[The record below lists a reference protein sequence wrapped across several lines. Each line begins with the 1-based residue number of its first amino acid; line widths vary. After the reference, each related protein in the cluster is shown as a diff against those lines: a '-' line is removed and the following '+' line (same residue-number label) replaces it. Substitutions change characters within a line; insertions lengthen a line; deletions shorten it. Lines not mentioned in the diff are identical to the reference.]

1 MPRLGDE
8 GAARRRRAE
17 VQGISARE
25 GKDNDETAEHFFP
38 GLRARAI
45 ISLGIRRG
53 VKEGARR
60 IFARGFCTSFP
71 TSPLLYRS
79 AKSKGKTKDSGCQ
92 PCCGLTRVFHPQEK
106 ERKPRS
112 SSHLAL
118 ACCPNDALP
127 SRCPPCAL
135 GRRCPEPRCG
145 GVAPFV
151 HHQGAIARSSNQGV
165 VVARPY
171 CMRFHRLSHVHPTH
185 CQLRCIISAV
195 LSRHR
200 LPLLPARSPSRRPS
214 SPRPLTST

>member
-1 MPRLGDE
+1 M
-8 GAARRRRAE
+8 
-17 VQGISARE
+17 
-25 GKDNDETAEHFFP
+25 
-38 GLRARAI
+38 
-45 ISLGIRRG
+45 GIRRG

-145 GVAPFV
+145 GVAPIV

-171 CMRFHRLSHVHPTH
+171 CIRFHRCHMCIPHTASFAASYQPCCHATGCRCCRLDRRRGAR
-185 CQLRCIISAV
+185 LR
-195 LSRHR
+195 RG
-200 LPLLPARSPSRRPS
+200 P
-214 SPRPLTST
+214 